1 MSDLSP
7 ALRTIAALRA
17 GGHLV
22 GRPSGVAHIYSGP
35 LTPSGRFV
43 PSKAATVCR
52 AATRRLTVLE
62 GAAALGPGRRVC
74 RRCQVLLP
82 PALGVETGK
91 QLATRDEWA
100 AAYAHLTISD
110 LVLAAAWCRTV
121 EETHQVGYVTTLVHG
136 PQPFRQPAV
145 GAEGRDLFD
154 LHARVLFRRRQL
166 VAAARTPE
174 EIQAARWAAEDRAE
188 EDARILA
195 SRRQQVAIA
204 KAVDRRTRG
213 QYLTPHERQ
222 LIAG

>member
-1 MSDLSP
+1 MSTLSP
-7 ALRTIAALRA
+7 ALRTLAALRA
-17 GGHLV
+17 GAHLV
-22 GRPSGVAHIYSGP
+22 GRPTGVAHIYQGA
-35 LTPSGRFV
+35 LTPSGRYV

-82 PALGVETGK
+82 PSLGVETGK
-91 QLATRDEWA
+91 QLTTRDEWS
-100 AAYAHLTISD
+100 AAYAHLTVGD

-145 GAEGRDLFD
+145 GAEGRALFD
-154 LHARVLFRRRQL
+154 LHSRVLFRRRQL

-174 EIQAARWAAEDRAE
+174 EIEEARRRAEDQAEDDARIQAAR
-188 EDARILA
+188 
-195 SRRQQVAIA
+195 RRQVAIDQ
-204 KAVDRRTRG
+204 AVDRRNRG
-213 QYLTPHERQ
+213 GYLTPHERQ
-222 LIAG
+222 LVAS